1 MTVQAYDL
9 GTNITICF
17 GVFNTLVMIFQ
28 CTPVDYFWTSWTGET
43 SGTCID
49 INVMFCTSFFL
60 SPFRSTVV
68 LYGWWADLNRITIV
82 SCLRL
87 HANINPSIKNVLF

>member
-1 MTVQAYDL
+1 MSALIMVSLRVVQRVWIKKSFGWDDGLILMGFACAVPLNVLAFPLQAYDL

-49 INVMFCTSFFL
+49 INVMF
-60 SPFRSTVV
+60 
-68 LYGWWADLNRITIV
+68 
-82 SCLRL
+82 
-87 HANINPSIKNVLF
+87 